1 MATAKQKDAYNQGAQ
16 HKRGGISLDRT
27 LMNMEGDDLKAY
39 ASYGW
44 DDQKARPDI
53 KIDFSFFLAHVQDK
67 VTPAENYSSNRKEQ
81 KMKRNAAQ
89 LAAAKTEYQAVYD
102 PYAAAET
109 AAGRTPQP
117 FDEAFAAH
125 LEALDAEA
133 GRPGDEVNAGAA
145 GEDAETVGV
154 KPAKAKVEPKAKAEP
169 KEKAAPKPKG
179 FRPTSDDRKAINAAA
194 ESVLKAAKAEG
205 VARCKLPDGSPY
217 VDFLQ
222 GKFIKLDADGNGSGQ
237 LNVFA
242 AALLDASL
250 GVVNVIVKN
259 GVMTAKGVKA

>member
-16 HKRGGISLDRT
+16 HKRGGITLDRT
-27 LMNMEGDDLKAY
+27 MMNMEGDDLKAF

-53 KIDFSFFLAHVQDK
+53 KIDFSFFLAHVHDK
-67 VTPAENYSSNRKEQ
+67 VTPAEKYSSNRKEQ
-81 KMKRNAAQ
+81 NMKRNAAQ
-89 LAAAKTEYQAVYD
+89 LAAAKAEYQTVYD

-125 LEALDAEA
+125 LEALDAEEA
-133 GRPGDEVNAGAA
+133 NRPGDNVNAGATGA
-145 GEDAETVGV
+145 DAATVGD
-154 KPAKAKVEPKAKAEP
+154 KPKAAAKPKADAKP
-169 KEKAAPKPKG
+169 KAAPKPKG
-179 FRPTSDDRKAINAAA
+179 FRPTSDDRKAVNAAA
-194 ESVLKAAKAEG
+194 DAVLKAAKVEG
-205 VARCKLPDGSPY
+205 AARCKLPNGDPY

-222 GKFIKLDADGNGSGQ
+222 GKHIKLDAEGNGSGQ

-242 AALLDASL
+242 AAKLDASL
-250 GVVNVIVKN
+250 GVVNVTVKK